1 LLLRLSEGPDPT
13 VTARLPLL
21 GNTDNSHCA
30 GKAAHGH
37 ILVADTHINFPI
49 ERTTERSWRGRSP
62 YLSYNRL
69 LLAGPTCRGPAQC
82 KHFPLSIKGRVYSLG
97 NEVPSQAYRR
107 SRFTSTLKQYSS
119 KVDVGYYA
127 PAARTTLNPR
137 VLPVFIRSSIKRS

>member
-1 LLLRLSEGPDPT
+1 
-13 VTARLPLL
+13 VAARFLLL
-21 GNTDNSHCA
+21 GNTDSSHCA
-30 GKAAHGH
+30 SKAAHDH
-37 ILVADTHINFPI
+37 ILAVDTHINFPI

-69 LLAGPTCRGPAQC
+69 LLAGPTCQYPAQC
-82 KHFPLSIKGRVYSLG
+82 KHSPWSIKGRVYSLEG
-97 NEVPSQAYRR
+97 EVPSQAYKR

-137 VLPVFIRSSIKRS
+137 AFPVLIHPSIKRS